1 MAKKQGIVP
10 QITFKSLLD
19 PITDIEKRNKKFASL
34 SDEGK
39 RLEIAWEALKLV
51 VGGIAEPSNVIDS
64 KTGKRSY
71 YRYWDENLVTI
82 YRGSKSSKDLQ
93 EALLDVKSCT
103 VCERGILTLAKIRIG
118 NNVNPSKIWV
128 SRACDGY
135 STCAREGFSINSF
148 GSMETEYELSYYK
161 HPYNSNTSK
170 KMANILCNVL
180 VNGDFNTED
189 KTDYL
194 TLKL

>member
-51 VGGIAEPSNVIDS
+51 VGGIAEPSDVIDS

-93 EALLDVKSCT
+93 EALLGVKSCT

-118 NNVNPSKIWV
+118 NNVNPSKIRV

-148 GSMETEYELSYYK
+148 RSMETEYELSDYK

-194 TLKL
+194 TPKL